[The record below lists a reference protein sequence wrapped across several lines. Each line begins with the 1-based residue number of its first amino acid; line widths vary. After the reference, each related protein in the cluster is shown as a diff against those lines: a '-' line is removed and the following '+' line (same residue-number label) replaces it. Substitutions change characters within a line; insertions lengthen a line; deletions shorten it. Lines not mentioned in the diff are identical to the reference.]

1 MLHIVVCYNCSWLS
15 FFSATHVHNTKPQ
28 TSGTLRWFWRCKEST
43 IPCSYTSQSMREIQ
57 CCSKL
62 QAAKAHRRLSKAV
75 AKYKWTGVPGIS
87 LVVSTDWHAMSTSS
101 SKAFSWEAKNAQC
114 WTRLTNLL
122 ALLWPWESTEQQRWV
137 PHGLSWY
144 RLYSLRQMVKTVGF
158 IQQIPRHLLV
168 RSMECPQSGPRR
180 KTFTATGT
188 CSWDLSV
195 IS

>member
-101 SKAFSWEAKNAQC
+101 SLWY
-114 WTRLTNLL
+114 TILYLRLLEYAL
-122 ALLWPWESTEQQRWV
+122 EWALLQKSVAIARANKFKV
-137 PHGLSWY
+137 S
-144 RLYSLRQMVKTVGF
+144 
-158 IQQIPRHLLV
+158 
-168 RSMECPQSGPRR
+168 C
-180 KTFTATGT
+180 TATAYAYAVDGST
-188 CSWDLSV
+188 F
-195 IS
+195 